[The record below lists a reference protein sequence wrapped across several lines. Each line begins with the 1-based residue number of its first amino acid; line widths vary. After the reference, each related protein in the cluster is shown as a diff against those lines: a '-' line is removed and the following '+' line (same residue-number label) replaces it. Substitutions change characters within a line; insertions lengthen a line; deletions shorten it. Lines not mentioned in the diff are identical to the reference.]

1 MMNTPKDEQLLIEA
15 VTTAW
20 RPRSRDE
27 IDFHPNWY
35 DLDEPARETAFEA
48 TRQIRAMESALDP
61 EGLSTTAHSVLARI
75 ESAGG

>member
-1 MMNTPKDEQLLIEA
+1 MNTPKDEQLLIEA

-20 RPRSRDE
+20 RPRRRGE

-35 DLDEPARETAFEA
+35 DLDETAREQAFDA
-48 TRQIRAMESALDP
+48 THQLRAMESAIDP
-61 EGLSTTAHSVLARI
+61 EGLSTTARSVLARI